1 MHVLPVVHDYLGRFP
16 EVDVNCWFADRVVSL
31 VDEGVDVA
39 VRIGELP
46 DSSLQAIRVGSV
58 RQVLCASPAYLDSHG
73 APKRPEELV
82 QHTTITASGLTS
94 TPEWR
99 FHEGDRAL
107 AVRLQPRLMSMTNEA
122 AADSA
127 VAGQGITRLPLYQ
140 IARAVREGALCL
152 VLESF
157 ERPPLPIH
165 VVHREGRHAAHRVRA
180 FIDMAVDGLRDAAR
194 QW

>member
-1 MHVLPVVHDYLGRFP
+1 
-16 EVDVNCWFADRVVSL
+16 
-31 VDEGVDVA
+31 
-39 VRIGELP
+39 
-46 DSSLQAIRVGSV
+46 
-58 RQVLCASPAYLDSHG
+58 
-73 APKRPEELV
+73 
-82 QHTTITASGLTS
+82 
-94 TPEWR
+94 
-99 FHEGDRAL
+99 
-107 AVRLQPRLMSMTNEA
+107 MTNEA